1 MPCFADRLGGVC
13 TRVNGQRSHLRDHP
27 GLLRGLWIQRRLQLA
42 AVVKDSGGGEPLVGT
57 VFTSDTTTMIM
68 VLLFGSC
75 CCYLYD
81 ERPSID
87 SHQTSA
93 ILCSVF
99 FFLLPAS
106 CWTDTSWMENADWLL
121 SWIDPDASLSCFFPS
136 ICTSSLIR
144 SAFSLW
150 AFSGSAY
157 DVCENIAE
165 CRVGF

>member
-13 TRVNGQRSHLRDHP
+13 TRANGQRSHLRDHP
-27 GLLRGLWIQRRLQLA
+27 GLLRGLRIQRRLQLA
-42 AVVKDSGGGEPLVGT
+42 AVVKDGGGGEPLAGT

-93 ILCSVF
+93 ILCFSF
-99 FFLLPAS
+99 FYRLHHVELTQVG
-106 CWTDTSWMENADWLL
+106 WKMLTDS
-121 SWIDPDASLSCFFPS
+121 
-136 ICTSSLIR
+136 
-144 SAFSLW
+144 
-150 AFSGSAY
+150 
-157 DVCENIAE
+157 
-165 CRVGF
+165 